1 MIDYPSFYALGIT
14 GLILLFV
21 FIYSIR
27 YCSQISEGSVYLFL
41 IVMILIGILIGV
53 HGLLHLGLEKVY
65 GFNPLKSLSMEMA
78 QLKAAGIPFSA

>member
-27 YCSQISEGSVYLFL
+27 YCRQISEGSVYLFL

-53 HGLLHLGLEKVY
+53 HGLLHLGLETIY
-65 GFNPLKSLSMEMA
+65 NFNPLKSLSMEMA
-78 QLKAAGIPFSA
+78 QMKAAGKPI

>member
-1 MIDYPSFYALGIT
+1 MIAAPSFYALGIT

-27 YCSQISEGSVYLFL
+27 FYSQISQGPVYLFL

-53 HGLLHLGLEKVY
+53 HGLLHLGLESVY
-65 GFNPLKSLSMEMA
+65 QFNPLQALSMDRTIT
-78 QLKAAGIPFSA
+78 K

>member
-1 MIDYPSFYALGIT
+1 MIAAPSFYALGIT

-27 YCSQISEGSVYLFL
+27 YCSQIQSHFL
-41 IVMILIGILIGV
+41 IIMILIGILIGV

-78 QLKAAGIPFSA
+78 QMKAAGIPFSK

>member
-1 MIDYPSFYALGIT
+1 MIAAPSFYALGIT

-27 YCSQISEGSVYLFL
+27 FYSQISQGPVYLFL

-53 HGLLHLGLEKVY
+53 HGLLHLGLESVY
-65 GFNPLKSLSMEMA
+65 QFNPLQALSMNRA
-78 QLKAAGIPFSA
+78 IAK